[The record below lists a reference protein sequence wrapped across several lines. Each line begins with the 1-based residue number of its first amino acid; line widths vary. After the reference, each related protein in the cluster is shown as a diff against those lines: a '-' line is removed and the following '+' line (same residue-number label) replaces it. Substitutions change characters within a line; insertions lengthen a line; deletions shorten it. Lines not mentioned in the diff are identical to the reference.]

1 MRIYGILVLIISIL
15 ITSCATKTIEK
26 KVYKG
31 EPLEKIAILPVQR
44 QSEDKVGVVNCPI
57 TDRYFDA
64 SPTTQEN
71 ANTLNKLISKYL
83 SHDPRFFTV
92 SNEKCYL
99 YFNAI
104 INENIKS
111 SHLKI
116 IKEIGKEVNADAVLY
131 SRLYRVIEREGG
143 SYGATR
149 PASVAFSMHLIRIS
163 DGEILWKYTF
173 DETQKSVLDNILD
186 LELYR
191 KTGIKWLTSEEL
203 MDYGVSLSIQN
214 LLSFIQR

>member
-1 MRIYGILVLIISIL
+1 MHKYLLFFIVIPLLIS
-15 ITSCATKTIEK
+15 SCANKIADK
-26 KVYKG
+26 RVYKG
-31 EPLEKIAILPVQR
+31 EPLQKIAILPVQR
-44 QSEDKVGVVNCPI
+44 LSEDKVGTINCPI

-64 SPTTQEN
+64 YPTNQEN
-71 ANTLNKLISKYL
+71 ANTLNKLIAKYL

-111 SHLKI
+111 NHINI

-143 SYGATR
+143 SYGATK
-149 PASVAFSMHLIRIS
+149 PASVAFSMHLIRIP
-163 DGEILWKYTF
+163 DGEIIWKYTF

-186 LELYR
+186 LDLYR

-203 MDYGVSLSIQN
+203 MEYGVSLSIQE
-214 LLSFIQR
+214 LFSFIPK